1 MRKLSIGLRLTLWYL
16 TIFALAQL
24 VFGAGMLLVLRHHL
38 YDLVDDNLE
47 REVDDL
53 NNLLHAQKRDASLS
67 VLRHELTEEFA
78 LEHSGDYLQV
88 YLADGEVIY
97 QSPFLQTYPLHHWKA
112 GTVKPPVVRLG
123 QRRRPSYEDLW
134 LGGRPFRFAA
144 QDIDVKGTVYIVQ
157 TGLVTN
163 DVLKTLFRFRLYLL
177 MFAPLLLL
185 VAAGGGYWLS
195 RRALSPVDAL
205 VRTALSITGTTLSS
219 RLEKLSTGDELQRL
233 SDTLNEMLDRIELA
247 FRRVTQ
253 FTADASHEL
262 RTPISL
268 VRTEAELA
276 LRRSRGEAEYKAALR
291 HILLE
296 AERTTSLIEELLAL
310 ARADA
315 GRETLNLHP
324 VDVRETLR
332 EVAEGW
338 RRVAH
343 ISNLQFSETIGPRES
358 LVLAD
363 EAALRRAID
372 ILLDN
377 AFKYTPSPGTVHLSL
392 EQKIDKVVITV
403 RDTGV
408 GIAAEEQSKV
418 FERFYRVDKARSRDM
433 GGAGLGLSI
442 AQWIVQQHGG
452 TINLESSLGKGSIF
466 RVELPLTT
474 LVLQSPLPA

>member
-1 MRKLSIGLRLTLWYL
+1 M
-16 TIFALAQL
+16 
-24 VFGAGMLLVLRHHL
+24 
-38 YDLVDDNLE
+38 
-47 REVDDL
+47 
-53 NNLLHAQKRDASLS
+53 
-67 VLRHELTEEFA
+67 
-78 LEHSGDYLQV
+78 
-88 YLADGEVIY
+88 IY
-97 QSPFLQTYPLHHWKA
+97 QSPFLQANPLPLWKP
-112 GTVKPPVVRLG
+112 GTVKPVLVKPGR
-123 QRRRPSYEDLW
+123 RRRPYYEDVW
-134 LGGRPFRFAA
+134 LGGKPFRFAT
-144 QDIDVKGTVYIVQ
+144 QDVDVNGTVYVVQ
-157 TGLVTN
+157 TGLVTH
-163 DVLKTLFRFRLYLL
+163 DVLRTLSRFRLYLL
-177 MFAPLLLL
+177 MYAPLLLL

-205 VRTALSITGTTLSS
+205 ARTARAITGTTLSR

-247 FRRVTQ
+247 FHRVTE

-276 LRRSRGEAEYKAALR
+276 LRRSRGEAEYKEALQ

-296 AERTTSLIEELLAL
+296 AERTTSLIEKLLAL

-324 VDVRETLR
+324 VDVRGTLR
-332 EVAEGW
+332 EVVDGW
-338 RRVAH
+338 RRVAN
-343 ISNLQFSETIGPRES
+343 IRNLQFGDSIEPRES
-358 LVLAD
+358 LVSAD

-392 EQKIDKVVITV
+392 EQQNGKVVITV

-408 GIAAEEQSKV
+408 GIPVDEQSRV
-418 FERFYRVDKARSRDM
+418 FERFYRVDKARSRDL

-452 TINLESSLGKGSIF
+452 KIELESSLGKGSIF
-466 RVELPLTT
+466 RVELPLAA
-474 LVLQSPLPA
+474 VALQHPLPA

>member
-24 VFGAGMLLVLRHHL
+24 VFGAGMWLVLRHHL

-53 NNLLHAQKRDASLS
+53 NNLLHAQKGDASLS

-97 QSPFLQTYPLHHWKA
+97 QSPFLQTYPLHHWKP

-474 LVLQSPLPA
+474 LVLQSHLPA